1 MGPIDIRVTTGQNRA
16 RFSTMKGE
24 WMKDRRYWVV
34 PLAALVLVG
43 AVWAAAGAGASTGK
57 AAATKVTL
65 QLKWVTQAQFAGYY
79 AAAAKGYYKQTGL
92 DVRIKVGGPDIIP
105 EQAVAGGGAEF
116 GIDWLPSLLS
126 ARDKGTKLVNIAQVF
141 TRSGMTQLTWKDSG
155 INSIAKMKGKKV
167 GNWLGGNEFELFA
180 ALTRAGMNPSA
191 NKGVTIVKQPFDMNL
206 FLNRQIDSASA
217 MTYNELAQVL
227 ETKNP
232 KTKKLTKLSEL
243 NVIKMESIG
252 TGMLEDGI
260 FTTEK
265 WIKDKAHQATA
276 KKFLAA
282 SFKGWI
288 WCRDHVK
295 DCTNIVLKQGPTLL
309 KGHQTWQ
316 MNEINALIWP
326 ASKGIGVMNKAAFDR
341 TAKIAKQFKVIKK
354 TPSGAYRD
362 DLAKAAVAQL
372 KSQGVDVNGKK
383 WKKAVVK
390 VTPGGK

>member
-1 MGPIDIRVTTGQNRA
+1 MIGRRPEE
-16 RFSTMKGE
+16 KGD
-24 WMKDRRYWVV
+24 WMKHRRYWVAGI
-34 PLAALVLVG
+34 AALVV
-43 AVWAAAGAGASTGK
+43 AAATAFAVTAAGGTKRAHSPK
-57 AAATKVTL
+57 LTKVTL

-79 AAAAKGYYKQTGL
+79 AAKEKGYYKKMGL
-92 DVRIKVGGPDIIP
+92 DVTIKVGGPDIVP
-105 EQAVAGGGAEF
+105 EQVVAGGQAEF
-116 GIDWLPSLLS
+116 GLDWLPSLLS
-126 ARDKGTKLVNIAQVF
+126 ARDAGTDLVNIAQVF
-141 TRSGMTQLTWKDSG
+141 TRSGMTEITWKDTG
-155 INSIAKMKGKKV
+155 INTIAKMRGKKV
-167 GNWLGGNEFELFA
+167 ANWLGGNEFELFA
-180 ALTRAGMNPSA
+180 ALTRAGMDPSH

-206 FLNRQIDSASA
+206 FMKHQVDSASA

-232 KTKKLTKLSEL
+232 KTGKLTKLSEL
-243 NVIKMESIG
+243 NVIKMENIG

-265 WIKDKAHQATA
+265 WIKDKAHQAIA

-288 WCRDHVK
+288 WCRDHAK
-295 DCTNIVLKQGPTLL
+295 DCVNAVLAQGPTLL

-326 ASKGIGVMNKAAFDR
+326 NAKGIGIMDKAAFNR
-341 TAKIAKQFKVIKK
+341 TARISQQFKVIKK
-354 TPSGAYRD
+354 APSGAYRD

-372 KSQGVDVNGKK
+372 RSQGVDVYGKT